1 MANLVTIE
9 PLIIGGEGFVVPTPS
24 TYIGNTATIV
34 DSARNTDG
42 YMIGTVIRNGVAKI
56 QMTWNFIS
64 AQDWAVLLQ
73 QFEPSYGGSFT
84 RNVSFFNQT
93 SGEVETRQMYVSD
106 RTSSGSFLLYNEK
119 NCGGDTSLIGLPRGY
134 LGAQFSLIEV

>member
-1 MANLVTIE
+1 MATLVFIN
-9 PLIIGGEGFVVPTPS
+9 PLSVNDTGYAVPTPS

-56 QMTWNFIS
+56 QMTWNFLS
-64 AQDWAVLLQ
+64 AQDWSDLLK
-73 QFEPSYGGSFT
+73 QFEPAYGGAFVRDVT
-84 RNVSFFNQT
+84 FFNQT
-93 SGEVETRQMYVSD
+93 SGELETRTMYVGD
-106 RTSSGSFLLYNEK
+106 RTSSGSFLLYNEE
-119 NCGGDTSLIGLPRGY
+119 NAPDPSLIGLPRGY